1 MASERSRRSRW
12 RSVAATLAFVLI
24 VALLAAGVL
33 AWQRSR
39 AHELELMRAQ
49 RRFPGSATV
58 ISTAS
63 RLPAATL
70 GAPVRVGILR
80 DPASDL
86 YYDRR
91 AMMDSIVGTWRTALA
106 EIGAD
111 ARIVSPREAIDTP
124 NEQVLIIPASPC
136 LGKDARHALD
146 VATHR
151 GTGLVLTWLGGVRD
165 GGCRAV
171 GYGLITE
178 VSGASRL
185 DTLESGRNDCYVT
198 FLRGGPLAA
207 DIPPGARLELA
218 VANHVALRTP
228 RREAY
233 FSDYMLNPRSARAEA
248 LVDGAVVQTVVGAAR
263 AVYWGFDLSLVAN
276 RPWDRAIALRLTR
289 NSVAWAARLP
299 LATIEPWPMG
309 KSAVAVF
316 AQDVEDEFD
325 NARYALDS
333 LQATG
338 VTGTYFLVS
347 SLARRSKSLALALA
361 AHGEVGSHTP
371 RHRLLGGRAPAEQQT
386 DLDDTQR
393 QLAELLGHPIAGL
406 RPPEE
411 QFDAA
416 TLAAWRRAGGR
427 YIFAN
432 LNGRAASP
440 EILSTDNGAL
450 VMLGRV
456 TNDDFIEVARRGVT
470 NVDSLADGFLHAF
483 EKVRA
488 LGGLYILSYHS
499 QMLARPELVPAL
511 ARVARR
517 VAADSDA
524 WVTTAGAVADWWLER
539 SLVTARAR
547 FADPR
552 HVVLDLQNKGLTAV
566 PGVVVRVAIGKVEV
580 HAADAGSRILSSDG
594 DAVRVLL
601 PTLAPG
607 ASLTTTLVLGRP
619 LDRREDRPRPM
630 RSSRRRPGSRH
641 AVAARAANAP

>member
-1 MASERSRRSRW
+1 VTSERSLRSSW
-12 RSVAATLAFVLI
+12 RSLAAALAFGLT
-24 VALLAAGVL
+24 VALLTVGVI

-39 AHELELMRAQ
+39 ARELALAAAQ

-58 ISTAS
+58 ISVAS
-63 RLPAATL
+63 RLPSATL
-70 GAPVRVGILR
+70 GERVRVGILR
-80 DPASDL
+80 DPASEL

-91 AMMDSIVGTWRTALA
+91 AMMDSIVGTWRAALS
-106 EIGAD
+106 EIGAE
-111 ARIVSPREAIDTP
+111 ARIVTPREAVDTHE
-124 NEQVLIIPASPC
+124 EQVLIVPASPC
-136 LGKDARHALD
+136 LGRDARHALD
-146 VATHR
+146 VAVRR
-151 GTGLVLTWLGGVRD
+151 GTGLVVTWLGGVRD
-165 GGCRAV
+165 GGCRSV
-171 GYGLITE
+171 GFGLITE

-185 DTLESGRNDCYVT
+185 DTLESGRTDCYVT

-218 VANHVALRTP
+218 VANHVALRV
-228 RREAY
+228 RQREAY
-233 FSDYMLNPRSARAEA
+233 FSDYMLNPRSARDEA
-248 LVDGAVVQTVVGAAR
+248 LVDGAVVQTAVGAAR

-309 KSAVAVF
+309 KTAAAVF

-325 NARYALDS
+325 NARNALDS
-333 LQATG
+333 LQAAH
-338 VTGTYFLVS
+338 VTGTFFLVS
-347 SLARRSKSLALALA
+347 RLAQRSRSLSLALA

-371 RHRLLGGRAPAEQQT
+371 RHRLLGGRAPAEQQAA
-386 DLDDTQR
+386 LDDTQR
-393 QLAELLGHPIAGL
+393 QLAGLVGHPIAGL

-427 YIFAN
+427 YMFAT

-456 TNDDFIEVARRGVT
+456 TNDDFIEVARRGLT
-470 NVDSLADGFLHAF
+470 NVDSLADGFLSAF

-517 VAADSDA
+517 VVADSDT

-547 FADPR
+547 FVDPR
-552 HVVLDLQNKGLTAV
+552 RVVLDVENNGLTAV
-566 PGVVVRVAIGKVEV
+566 TGAVVRVAIGNVDV
-580 HAADAGSRILSSDG
+580 LAADAGSRILSSDG

-601 PTLAPG
+601 PALAPG
-607 ASLTTTLVLGRP
+607 ARLTTALVLGRP
-619 LDRREDRPRPM
+619 ADRRAERATPRK
-630 RSSRRRPGSRH
+630 STSLH
-641 AVAARAANAP
+641 